1 MTALVRPLA
10 ALAALAL
17 AAPALAEAETKTE
30 TKTERAPPEVSWTQ
44 GPATVDVGKALAELK
59 LPEGYA
65 FAGEKDSK
73 ALLKYMGNIVDG
85 SELGLIVPRSQT
97 EDWLVVLEFDP
108 MGYVKDDDK
117 DEIDADELLANI
129 RDATKEGNEQ
139 RKKLGGQALEVL
151 GWSQPPFYDQATHN
165 LTWALLG
172 EDEEGHRFVNH
183 NVRVLGRTGVMS
195 VTLIDDPEKISVSKP
210 QVDALLAAFTYKP
223 GKTYAEW
230 VPGDKVAEY
239 GLTALVAAGAGA
251 AAVKLG
257 LFAALAKIFAKGGKA
272 IIAGLVAAG
281 AGVAKLFGG
290 IRARF
295 GARPTPPQGPGAA
308 A

>member
-1 MTALVRPLA
+1 MVSMPLTRPLA

-17 AAPALAEAETKTE
+17 AAPALGES
-30 TKTERAPPEVSWTQ
+30 ERTPPEVEWTA

-65 FAGEKDSK
+65 FAGEKDSQ
-73 ALLKYMGNIVDG
+73 ALLKYMGNLVDG
-85 SELGLIVPRSQT
+85 SEVGIVVPRSQT
-97 EDWLVVLEFDP
+97 EDWLVILEWDP
-108 MGYVKDDDK
+108 MGYVKDDEK
-117 DEIDADELLANI
+117 DEIDADALLENI
-129 RDATKEGNEQ
+129 REATEEGNKE
-139 RKKLGGQALEVL
+139 RKKMGSSALHVV
-151 GWSQPPFYDQATHN
+151 GWSQPPYYDQATHN

-172 EDEEGHRFVNH
+172 EDDEGARFVNH

-195 VTLIDDPEKISVSKP
+195 ITLIDSPERIAASRP
-210 QVDALLAAFTYKP
+210 QVDGLLTAFAYKQ

-257 LFAALAKIFAKGGKA
+257 FFAFLAKILAKGGKA
-272 IIAGLVAAG
+272 IGIAVVAAG
-281 AGVAKLFGG
+281 AGIAKSWNA
-290 IRARF
+290 IRGRF
-295 GARPTPPQGPGAA
+295 GARPAPPQGPGAA

>member
-1 MTALVRPLA
+1 MRSIPLVRSCA

-17 AAPALAEAETKTE
+17 ASPALAERDVK
-30 TKTERAPPEVSWTQ
+30 PPEVEWTA
-44 GPATVDVGKALAELK
+44 GPSTVDVGKALAELK

-65 FAGEKDSK
+65 FAGQKDSQ
-73 ALLKYMGNIVDG
+73 ALLKYMGNLVDG
-85 SELGLIVPRSQT
+85 SEVGLIVPRSQT

-108 MGYVKDDDK
+108 MGYVKDDEK
-117 DEIDADELLANI
+117 TEIDADELLKTI
-129 RDATKEGNEQ
+129 REATEEGNEE
-139 RKKLGGQALEVL
+139 RKKLGGQELKVL
-151 GWSQPPFYDQATHN
+151 GWTQPPYYDQATHN

-172 EDEEGHRFVNH
+172 EDEGGHRFVNH
-183 NVRVLGRTGVMS
+183 NVRMLGRTGVMS
-195 VTLIDDPEKISVSKP
+195 VTLIDDPDRIAVSKP
-210 QVDALLAAFTYKP
+210 QVDTLLAAFSYKQ

-257 LFAALAKIFAKGGKA
+257 FFAALVKVLGKFGKA
-272 IIAGLVAAG
+272 IGLGVVALG
-281 AGVAKLFGG
+281 GG
-290 IRARF
+290 IAKFWNGIRGRF
-295 GARPTPPQGPGAA
+295 GARPAPPQGPGAA